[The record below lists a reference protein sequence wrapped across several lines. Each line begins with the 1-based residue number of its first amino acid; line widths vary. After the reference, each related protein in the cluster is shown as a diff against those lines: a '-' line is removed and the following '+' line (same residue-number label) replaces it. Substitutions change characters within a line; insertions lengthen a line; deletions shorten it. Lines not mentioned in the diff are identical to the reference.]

1 MEKRELL
8 FKEAITLI
16 ENSTP
21 LKESILYHNIYTV
34 NMNGVYPFSTREDVL
49 GLVKFL
55 NLVY

>member
-1 MEKRELL
+1 MKNRELL
-8 FKEAITLI
+8 YKEAVTLI

-34 NMNGVYPFSTREDVL
+34 NVNGVYPFSTREDVL

-55 NLVY
+55 NLLY